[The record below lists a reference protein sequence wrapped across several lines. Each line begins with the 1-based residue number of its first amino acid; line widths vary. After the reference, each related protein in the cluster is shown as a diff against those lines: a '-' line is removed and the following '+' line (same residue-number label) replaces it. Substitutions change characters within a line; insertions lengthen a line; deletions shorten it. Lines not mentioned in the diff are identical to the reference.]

1 MTPRKSSRLS
11 STASLPALLL
21 LTSLLS
27 LSGCS
32 NGDAG
37 ATTQAVAKVGK
48 QEVTELQVNQL
59 LERQKDL
66 KPDQVEP
73 ARRKAV
79 ASLVDQQILV
89 DKAQQ
94 LKLDREQPVV
104 QAIEAAKREIIARAY
119 LQRVASAAPKPTAQ
133 AVANYYQ
140 DQPALF
146 SERRI
151 YSLQNFDVV
160 ATAAQRTEL
169 EAELKTL
176 KSPAELD
183 TYVKAHQL
191 KVRSER
197 STVAAE
203 NIPLSLLAP
212 ISKMNIGQGL
222 VLPTADGVRIV
233 LVAAREDAPIEE
245 ARARPMI
252 EAYLA
257 GEQRRQSLEKEM
269 ASLRAS
275 TPVEYLGRF
284 ADMAA
289 SAPTASKAAAAGSSP
304 ALQTASALR
313 LPAAAASAPRTGAV
327 GIDAASLDNALSG
340 LK

>member
-1 MTPRKSSRLS
+1 MTLRPHPRFPRNATWPVLALL
-11 STASLPALLL
+11 ASLAGLG
-21 LTSLLS
+21 
-27 LSGCS
+27 GCG
-32 NGDAG
+32 NGDPGTA
-37 ATTQAVAKVGK
+37 TQAVARVGK

-73 ARRKAV
+73 ARRKVV

-89 DKAQQ
+89 VKAQA

-119 LQRVASAAPKPTAQ
+119 LQRVASAVSKPTAK
-133 AVANYYQ
+133 AVETYYQ
-140 DQPALF
+140 EQPALF
-146 SERRI
+146 RERRI

-160 ATAAQRTEL
+160 ATPAQRTAL

-176 KSPAELD
+176 QSPGDLEA
-183 TYVKAHQL
+183 YVKAHQL

-197 STVAAE
+197 TTVAAE

-212 ISKMNIGQGL
+212 ISKMNVGQGL
-222 VLPTADGVRIV
+222 VLPTADGIRIV
-233 LVAAREDAPIEE
+233 LVAGREDAPIDE

-257 GEQRRQSLEKEM
+257 SEQRRQALEKEM
-269 ASLRAS
+269 ALLRGS

-289 SAPTASKAAAAGSSP
+289 SAPAASKAAAAGSSP
-304 ALQTASALR
+304 ALQTASALPR
-313 LPAAAASAPRTGAV
+313 PAAASAPRTGAV
-327 GIDAASLDNALSG
+327 GIDAATLDNALSG